1 MVCRKPLARREIE
14 IIQRMKKVAKVP
26 VKKIATF
33 VGRNKSTI
41 YRALHIKLSK
51 PLPKR
56 GISALLTKAAVNNL
70 VRVLKAMVK
79 KAGAKREITLAMLK
93 KRAKVQGCNKTI
105 RKALAQKNIK
115 FRKMRTKPLL
125 TKKDRRLRMA
135 FAKKYKD
142 MPASWWL
149 QTIDIHEDEKNWP
162 AYVTARGRDYAAMR
176 EVRGVY
182 RAPGQGLDE
191 AYVVAPKDL
200 RFNPGC
206 RSVKIAGAVGKNGK
220 VLLWHDYGKRW
231 SGKVAAAMYKGPM
244 LAALKSSFPRRR
256 RFTLLEDNDPTG
268 HQSKAGV
275 AAKRQSSITVFRIPP
290 RSPDLSVMDYAV
302 WKAIS
307 RKMREQERKMPT
319 SKKETRKEYA
329 NRLARNARSLTPDFV
344 KKAIKSMKRR
354 CQLLYKAKGGHFEE
368 GAAIN

>member
-1 MVCRKPLARREIE
+1 MVCRRPLARREIE
-14 IIQRMKKVAKVP
+14 IIQHMKKVSKVP
-26 VKKIATF
+26 VKKIADF
-33 VGRNKSTI
+33 VDRNKTTV
-41 YRALHIKLSK
+41 YRALRIKLSK
-51 PLPKR
+51 DLPKR
-56 GISALLTKAAVNNL
+56 GISALLTKAKVNHI
-70 VRVLKAMVK
+70 VKVLRAMVK
-79 KAGAKREITLAMLK
+79 KADAKREITMAMLK
-93 KRAKVQGCNKTI
+93 KRAKVQCCQRTI
-105 RKALAQKNIK
+105 RRALAKKNIK

-125 TKKDRRLRMA
+125 TKTDRRLRMA
-135 FAKKYKD
+135 FARKYED

-149 QTIDIHEDEKNWP
+149 QVIDMHEDEKNWP

-191 AYVVAPKDL
+191 AYVVAPKEL

-206 RSVKIAGAVGKNGK
+206 KSVKIAGGVGKNGK
-220 VLLWHDYGKRW
+220 VLLWHDYGRRW

-244 LAALKSSFPRRR
+244 LAALKRSFPRRR

-275 AAKRQSSITVFRIPP
+275 AAKRQSGITVFRIPP

-302 WKAIS
+302 WKPIS
-307 RKMREQERKMPT
+307 RKMRAQERKMPKG
-319 SKKETRKEYA
+319 KKETRGEYA
-329 NRLARNARSLTPDFV
+329 NRLARAARSLKPDFV

-368 GAAIN
+368 GGLH